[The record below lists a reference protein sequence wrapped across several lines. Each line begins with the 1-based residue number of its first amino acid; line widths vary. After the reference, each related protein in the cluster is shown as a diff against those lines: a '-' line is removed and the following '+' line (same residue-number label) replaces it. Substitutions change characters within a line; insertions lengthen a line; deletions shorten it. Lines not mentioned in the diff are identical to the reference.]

1 MAKWFTV
8 TIDTE
13 GDRACPFF
21 VRKWGHLTGR
31 FSSVLEGIPRL
42 RSIWEDFAVLPVYL
56 ATDGVLSC
64 PDCVEVLKQ
73 EQKAGAEVG
82 THLHIGDEFPCNVP
96 QERQHLEQ
104 LTNLY
109 MQAFGTRPCSYR
121 AGRYGMSDNTLTSL
135 AELGY
140 KVDSSVTPHVDW
152 SAQGGPDYQ
161 LRSNRPYW
169 QGGILEV
176 PITILG
182 ARKWWPFGGWSRYRW
197 LRPSVAT
204 AEHLRS
210 IVDRACQ
217 IGIQVLNM
225 TFHTMELIP
234 RASPYVRTQVETV
247 LYLRRIEKTV
257 AYMIK
262 QGFEATTLSGL
273 HDKWDRRDPRGDKVL
288 ENTQKQEE

>member
-21 VRKWGHLTGR
+21 IRKWGRLTGK

-42 RSIWEDFAVLPVYL
+42 RSIWNDLGVLPVYL

-73 EQKAGAEVG
+73 EQEAGAEIG
-82 THLHIGDEFPCNVP
+82 THLHIGDEFPYNATE
-96 QERQHLEQ
+96 ERLHLEH

-109 MQAFGTRPCSYR
+109 EQAFGTRPCSYR
-121 AGRYGMSDNTLTSL
+121 AGRYGMSDKTLTAL

-140 KVDSSVTPHVDW
+140 KVDSSVTPCVDW
-152 SAQGGPDYQ
+152 SAQGGPDYRQ
-161 LRSNRPYW
+161 HSNQPYW
-169 QGGILEV
+169 ERGILEV

-182 ARKWWPFGGWSRYRW
+182 ARSWWPFAGWSRYRW

-204 AEHLRS
+204 AEQLKG
-210 IVDRACQ
+210 IVDRACES
-217 IGIQVLNM
+217 GLEVLNM

-234 RASPYVRTQVETV
+234 RASPYVRTQTETV
-247 LYLRRIEKTV
+247 LYLRRIQKTA

-262 QGFEATTLSGL
+262 QGFEPITLSGL
-273 HDKWDRRDPRGDKVL
+273 YTQWGQKDLMGGKVL
-288 ENTQKQEE
+288 QST

>member
-13 GDRACPFF
+13 GDRACPLF

-42 RSIWEDFAVLPVYL
+42 RSVWDSFAVLPVYL
-56 ATDGVLSC
+56 ATDSVLSC
-64 PDCVEVLKQ
+64 SDCVEVLRQ
-73 EQKAGAEVG
+73 EQEAGAEIG

-96 QERQHLEQ
+96 EERRHLEQ

-109 MQAFGTRPCSYR
+109 ERAFGTRPSSYR
-121 AGRYGMSDNTLTSL
+121 AGRYGMSGNTLTAL
-135 AELGY
+135 GEFGY

-152 SAQGGPDYQ
+152 SAQGGPDYRQ
-161 LRSNRPYW
+161 HPNQPYW
-169 QGGILEV
+169 EHGILEV

-182 ARKWWPFGGWSRYRW
+182 ARSWWPFGGWSKYRW

-204 AEHLRS
+204 AEHLRW

-217 IGIQVLNM
+217 TGLEVLNM

-247 LYLRRIEKTV
+247 LYLRRLRKTV

-262 QGFEATTLSGL
+262 RGFQATTLGGL
-273 HDKWDRRDPRGDKVL
+273 YAQWGRQDPVGGKAL
-288 ENTQKQEE
+288 KSA

>member
-13 GDRACPFF
+13 GDRACPLF

-42 RSIWEDFAVLPVYL
+42 RPIWNDYSILPVYL

-64 PDCVEVLKQ
+64 PDCVEILKR
-73 EQKAGAEVG
+73 EKEAGAEVG
-82 THLHIGDEFPCNVP
+82 THLHIGDEYPCNAP
-96 QERQHLEQ
+96 EERRCLEQ

-109 MQAFGTRPCSYR
+109 EQTFGTRPCSYR
-121 AGRYGMSDNTLTSL
+121 AGRYGMSDNTLTRL

-140 KVDSSVTPHVDW
+140 KVDTSVTPHVDW
-152 SAQGGPDYQ
+152 SAQGGPDYRQ
-161 LRSNRPYW
+161 HSNQPYW
-169 QGGILEV
+169 RLGILEV

-182 ARKWWPFGGWSRYRW
+182 PRNWWPFGGWSKYRW

-204 AEHLRS
+204 AGHLKW
-210 IVDRACQ
+210 IVDRACES
-217 IGIQVLNM
+217 GLEVLNM

-234 RASPYVRTQVETV
+234 RASPYVRTQAEML
-247 LYLRRIEKTV
+247 LYLRRIRKTV
-257 AYMIK
+257 AYIIK
-262 QGFEATTLSGL
+262 RGFKPTTLSGL
-273 HDKWDRRDPRGDKVL
+273 YAQWGQQDLMEGKVL
-288 ENTQKQEE
+288 QSA